1 MGGRSSTLES
11 EVAIEVVLVPMTLG
25 FASEAISREICV
37 LLSKKSSQ
45 QSVGAGNAGVF
56 EDVSAAVVFEM
67 FDKVDFDAG
76 RPGSLK
82 SGFKFT

>member
-1 MGGRSSTLES
+1 MGS
-11 EVAIEVVLVPMTLG
+11 EVAIEVVLVPMALG
-25 FASEAISREICV
+25 SVSEAISREICV

-45 QSVGAGNAGVF
+45 QSAGAGDAGDF
-56 EDVSAAVVFEM
+56 KDVSAAVVVFEM

-82 SGFKFT
+82 SGFEFT